1 MGGRVVPGTQSN
13 RTSEEIYSNRADQV
27 MSQWPGRARAR
38 CASKE
43 KTLQNSL
50 RLLLFILLL
59 QPQPFRWDLVGTQIM
74 RHPWEFELEFPLTW
88 SSWLFWPHEEKT
100 HQLVGEYTPF
110 MIIGYFGLTTFLTA
124 FAFGSYLILTKLKII
139 WENVAAELIPAAGW
153 AGSGHGHD
161 GPCVM
166 RHAFFP
172 KRMLPSRN
180 WWHSCGKKELMSTWR
195 LVCIAITRHC

>member
-88 SSWLFWPHEEKT
+88 SSWLFWPHEEKN
-100 HQLVGEYTPF
+100 TPTCRWIHTF
-110 MIIGYFGLTTFLTA
+110 HDHWVLWPHYLLDGLCVWLLPHPYQA
-124 FAFGSYLILTKLKII
+124 QDHLRERSCRA
-139 WENVAAELIPAAGW
+139 
-153 AGSGHGHD
+153 D
-161 GPCVM
+161 PCGRV
-166 RHAFFP
+166 
-172 KRMLPSRN
+172 S
-180 WWHSCGKKELMSTWR
+180 W
-195 LVCIAITRHC
+195 